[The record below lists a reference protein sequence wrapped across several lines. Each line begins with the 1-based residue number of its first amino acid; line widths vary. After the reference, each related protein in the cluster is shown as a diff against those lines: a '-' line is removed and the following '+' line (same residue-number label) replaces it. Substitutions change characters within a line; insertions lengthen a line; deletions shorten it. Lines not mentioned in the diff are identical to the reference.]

1 VDRALSRHPPRAVER
16 LIAGECLS
24 NSPFYTADHLAFR
37 DVVRRFVR
45 NEIEP
50 YATEW
55 DEAGGFPRELYQK
68 AASIGLLGLGF
79 PEEYGGTPVDQF
91 MWIVAV
97 QELAR
102 AGAGGVAASLNSSS
116 IGAPPIARA
125 GSPELK
131 ARVLPEIISG
141 KKISALA
148 ITEPSG
154 GSDVANLRT
163 TAKRDGD
170 DYVVNGEKTF
180 ITSGMRADYITTAVR
195 TGGPG
200 PGGVSLLL
208 IPGDTPGLT
217 RTPLKKMGWWASD
230 TATLHFDNCRVPA
243 GNLLGQ
249 EGAGFLIIMMN
260 FNSERIS
267 MAAGCTAASKVCLDE
282 AIAYAKQRVT
292 FGKPL
297 VKHQVI
303 RHKLVDMAQRIAASQ
318 AMLELLAWRLEQG
331 ENPIAEICMLKN
343 QATQTMAFCASEAVQ
358 IFGGAGYMRGVK
370 VERIYRDVKVNAI
383 GGGAEEIMKDLASRQ
398 MGL

>member
-1 VDRALSRHPPRAVER
+1 MT
-16 LIAGECLS
+16 
-24 NSPFYTADHLAFR
+24 NSPFYNADHIAFR
-37 DVVRRFVR
+37 DVIRRFVQ

-50 YATEW
+50 FATEW
-55 DEAGGFPRELYQK
+55 DEASGFPRELYEK
-68 AASIGLLGLGF
+68 AAAIGLLGLGF
-79 PEEYGGTPVDQF
+79 PEEYGGTPCDQF
-91 MWIVAV
+91 MWIVAT

-102 AGAGGVAASLNSSS
+102 AAAGGVSASLNSHS

-131 ARVLPEIISG
+131 ARVLPEILSG

-163 TAKRDGD
+163 RAVRDGD
-170 DYVVNGEKTF
+170 HYVVNGEKTF

-195 TGGPG
+195 TGGEG

-243 GNLLGQ
+243 GNLLGT
-249 EGAGFLIIMMN
+249 EGAGFMIIMMN
-260 FNSERIS
+260 FNSERLT
-267 MAAGCTAASKVCLDE
+267 MAAGCIAASKVCLDE
-282 AIAYAKQRVT
+282 ATEYARQRVT

-303 RHKLVDMAQRIAASQ
+303 RHKLVDMAQKIAASQ
-318 AMLELLAWRLEQG
+318 AMLELLTWRVDQG
-331 ENPIAEICMLKN
+331 ESPIAEICMLKN

-383 GGGAEEIMKDLASRQ
+383 GGGTEEIMKDLASRQ